1 MNWDRIEAN
10 AMTTAAAWAAALAA
24 GLTLAAC
31 QPADGPPAAAA
42 PSPAQDATARAE
54 KGMNSVGDAAITVAV
69 NTALAKDEQL
79 SVLRIDVNTVDGH
92 VVLDGSA
99 PDAAARQ
106 RATLLARAVDGVK
119 SVDNRLVLPPA
130 S

>member
-1 MNWDRIEAN
+1 MNTKRN
-10 AMTTAAAWAAALAA
+10 LPTAAALAA
-24 GLTLAAC
+24 ALAASLTLAAC
-31 QPADGPPAAAA
+31 QPGQDTRTASTPNPAEGAKEL
-42 PSPAQDATARAE
+42 AE
-54 KGMNSVGDAAITVAV
+54 KAMNTASDAAITVAV

-106 RATLLARAVDGVK
+106 RATQLARGVDGVK
-119 SVDNRLVLPPA
+119 SVDNRLTLPPT

>member
-1 MNWDRIEAN
+1 MNTKFN
-10 AMTTAAAWAAALAA
+10 LQTAATLAAALAA
-24 GLTLAAC
+24 SLTLAAC
-31 QPADGPPAAAA
+31 QPG
-42 PSPAQDATARAE
+42 QDTRSATTSNPVEGTKELAE
-54 KGMNSVGDAAITVAV
+54 KVVSTASDAAITVAV

-79 SVLRIDVNTVDGH
+79 NVLRIDVNTVDGH

-106 RATLLARAVDGVK
+106 RATQLARNVDGVK
-119 SVDNRLVLPPA
+119 SVDNRLALPPT